1 MIIEACNVDIAFD
14 GRTVLSEGCL
24 ALESGTVTG
33 VIGPNGAGKSSVLR
47 ALAGQVA
54 PGSGEIR
61 VAGSRL
67 SELNARERATR
78 VSFVAQ
84 ETATAIDFTVR
95 EMVSLGRY
103 ARRGLFSREAAED
116 REAVSAALEAV
127 GIAGLAD
134 RECGTLSGGERQLA
148 HIARALAQEAPVLI
162 LDEPTSALDVHH
174 RLRVFEIIR
183 QQAARGTAV
192 AIAVHDLTEA
202 ARVCDRIAVVH
213 AGRLRPAAR
222 PAEVLTE
229 RLLAEVYRIVARVH
243 IDDAGTLTIDALRP
257 CRSGDTVPLPGRT
270 P

>member
-1 MIIEACNVDIAFD
+1 MTLDARDVGIVFD
-14 GRTVLSEGCL
+14 GRSVVSGASL
-24 ALESGTVTG
+24 ALEPGTVTG

-47 ALAGQVA
+47 ALAGQIA
-54 PGSGEIR
+54 PRTGRIQ
-61 VAGSRL
+61 VAGSPLAEL
-67 SELNARERATR
+67 SARERATR
-78 VSFVAQ
+78 IAYVPQ
-84 ETATAIDFTVR
+84 ETAASIDFTVR
-95 EMVSLGRY
+95 ELVALGRY
-103 ARRGLFSREAAED
+103 AHRGRFSRETGED
-116 REAVSAALEAV
+116 REAASAALEAV

-148 HIARALAQEAPVLI
+148 HIARALAQDAPVLI

-202 ARVCDRIAVVH
+202 ARVCDRLAVIH
-213 AGRLRPAAR
+213 AGTLHPAAS

-229 RLLAEVYRIVARVH
+229 RRLAEVYRIVARVRVE
-243 IDDAGTLTIDALRP
+243 DDGTLTIDALRP
-257 CRSGDTVPLPGRT
+257 RCPGDTVPLPERT

>member
-1 MIIEACNVDIAFD
+1 MTLEARDVDISFD
-14 GRTVLSEGCL
+14 GRSVVSGASLT
-24 ALESGTVTG
+24 LEPGTVTG
-33 VIGPNGAGKSSVLR
+33 VIGPNGAGKSSMLR

-54 PGSGEIR
+54 PRSGVIR
-61 VAGSRL
+61 VAGSRVSAL
-67 SELNARERATR
+67 SARERATR
-78 VSFVAQ
+78 IAFVAQ
-84 ETATAIDFTVR
+84 ETVAAVDFTVR
-95 EMVSLGRY
+95 ELVALGRY
-103 ARRGLFSREAAED
+103 ARRGRFSRESAED
-116 REAVSAALEAV
+116 RKATSAALEAV

-148 HIARALAQEAPVLI
+148 HIARALVQEAPVLV

-202 ARVCDRIAVVH
+202 ARVCDRLAVIH
-213 AGRLRPAAR
+213 AGTLHPAAR

-229 RLLAEVYRIVARVH
+229 RMLAEVYRIVARVH
-243 IDDAGTLTIDALRP
+243 VDDTGALTVDALRP
-257 CRSGDTVPLPGRT
+257 CLSVDTVPLPERT